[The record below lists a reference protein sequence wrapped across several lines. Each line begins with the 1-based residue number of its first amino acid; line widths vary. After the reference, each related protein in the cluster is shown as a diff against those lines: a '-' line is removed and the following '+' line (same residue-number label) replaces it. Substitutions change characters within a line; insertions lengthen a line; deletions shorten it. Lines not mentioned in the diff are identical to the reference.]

1 MTHSIRPS
9 LELGDVVRRFGPAY
23 IQNQGEHLLPS
34 QHKALQDIMVCHTA
48 EMGGHRYLCGD
59 CDETFW
65 IYHGCGNRS
74 CPSCHTKK
82 MREWID
88 KREEQ
93 MLGCRYFHVV
103 VTVPESMRSAFSA
116 NQKILYGLLMTT
128 VASCV
133 KDLVH
138 DPKFVGAKP
147 AILTVMHTW
156 RSDLDYH
163 PHVHLLVSAGGVSD
177 DGQHWIKP
185 RNKKWLLPI
194 RALSKL
200 VRRRFRARLKELA
213 PELFKRID
221 SQVWKKGWNSFCKP
235 YGKGAKA
242 VLNYLGR
249 YVYRVAITNNRIV
262 AMDDTHVTIRCKKSK
277 GKHGRTLRLR
287 GEEFLRRF
295 VMHVLPRG
303 FHKVRYYGLWH
314 HSQRETRERIRL
326 LLAPKI
332 ESIPIPKLTGHL
344 AVTEGDKSNPTTDP
358 NGQEPSP
365 ELPPCPH
372 CKSRN
377 VRLIGVLVRNRSP

>member
-1 MTHSIRPS
+1 MNKTKASI
-9 LELGDVVRRFGPAY
+9 ELGDVVRRFGPAY
-23 IQNQGEHLLPS
+23 IKNQGERLLS
-34 QHKALQDIMVCHTA
+34 SHRKAFQDIMTCHTA
-48 EMGGHRYLCGD
+48 TKGGHRYHCNDCGED
-59 CDETFW
+59 FW

-93 MLGCRYFHVV
+93 MLGCDYFHVV
-103 VTVPESMRSAFSA
+103 VTVPEIIRSAFLG
-116 NQKILYGLLMTT
+116 NQKLLYGLLMKT
-128 VASCV
+128 VSSCV
-133 KDLVH
+133 RDLVH

-147 AILTVMHTW
+147 AILAVLHTW
-156 RSDLDYH
+156 KSDLGYH

-177 DGQHWIKP
+177 DDQYWIEP

-200 VRRRFRARLKELA
+200 VRRRFRASLKKSEPETFA
-213 PELFKRID
+213 PID
-221 SQVWKKGWNSFCKP
+221 NIVWKQGWNSFCES

-262 AMDDTHVTIRCKKSK
+262 AMDDTHVTFRYKTSEEKRW
-277 GKHGRTLRLR
+277 RTMRLR
-287 GEEFLRRF
+287 GDEFLRRF

-314 HSQRETRERIRL
+314 HSQRKIRHRIRL
-326 LLAPKI
+326 LLAPHIKQ
-332 ESIPIPKLTGHL
+332 PKLDEFPD
-344 AVTEGDKSNPTTDP
+344 VFSSTDDESLLP
-358 NGQEPSP
+358 ASEQSTP
-365 ELPPCPH
+365 EEASSLPACPE

-377 VRLIGVLVRNRSP
+377 VQLMETRNHNRSP